1 MKHGTAKYKAG
12 AVVSDWL
19 GGFMSYEE
27 MMGQLGKVAVEEFTG
42 ELLAAGIEV
51 CMAEARAAYA
61 NATVWQNTD
70 TGEVFDSKQA
80 AIEDAAEQYDY
91 GDPTNPVRF
100 EDLPYIEIGRSA
112 A

>member
-1 MKHGTAKYKAG
+1 MKFGTAKYKAG
-12 AVVSDWL
+12 AVVSNWL

-27 MMGQLGKVAVEEFTG
+27 MMQQLGKVAVEEFIG

-80 AIEDAAEQYDY
+80 AIEDAAELYDY
-91 GDPTNPVRF
+91 GDPTNAATW
-100 EDLPYIEIGRSA
+100 DDMPYIEIRSA
-112 A
+112 R